1 MRKIIRFFLPVGLVV
16 LSLVL
21 VAGLII
27 VNKAKRPERKE
38 EAVPA
43 TMVDAIPVERVS
55 LNLSVF
61 SQGSVAPRTETTL
74 VAEVSGIIVN
84 VSPNFVAGGFF
95 RKGETLLEIDPSD
108 YRAGLKRAQ
117 ANLASRKA
125 QFADQKARA
134 EQALKD
140 WKNMGRQGEPS
151 DLTLRKPQL
160 AEAQANVQAA
170 EAELQK
176 AERDLQRTH
185 IKVPYDGL
193 VRSKQADIGQYV
205 APGTPLGVTFDI
217 DTAEI
222 RLPLSATD
230 VSYLD
235 LPSATDPADKPRL
248 QVTLTTGNNNIGGQW
263 QAEIIRTEGVIDEK
277 SRVTYAVAQVVDPY
291 GVLGRS
297 HQAELKVGTFV
308 RAEILGL
315 RANNVFKLPRSVLR
329 PDNTVLVANAERK
342 LEIRQVNVLR
352 AEPRSVYIRD
362 GIVDGDMVIT
372 TSLDA
377 AIPGTQ
383 LAISG
388 EDRLAPAQDS
398 STDSTVASTGAE
410 Q

>member
-1 MRKIIRFFLPVGLVV
+1 VGLIV

-21 VAGLII
+21 VAGLIA

-38 EAVPA
+38 EVMQA

-95 RKGETLLEIDPSD
+95 RQGETLLEIDPSD
-108 YRAGLKRAQ
+108 YQAGLKRAQ

-125 QFADQKARA
+125 QFAEQKARA
-134 EQALKD
+134 DQALKD

-160 AEAQANVQAA
+160 AEAMANVQAT

-176 AERDLQRTH
+176 AERDLERTR
-185 IKVPYDGL
+185 IKLPYDGL
-193 VRSKQADIGQYV
+193 VRTKQVDIGQYV
-205 APGTPLGVTFDI
+205 APGTPLGVTFAI
-217 DTAEI
+217 DTVEI

-230 VSYLD
+230 VLYLD

-248 QVTLTTGNNNIGGQW
+248 QVTLTTGNGGIRGQW

-291 GVLGRS
+291 GVLGQS

-308 RAEILGL
+308 RAEIQGL

-329 PDNTVLVANAERK
+329 ADNTVLVANAERK

-372 TSLDA
+372 TTLDA

-388 EDRLAPAQDS
+388 EDRTAPTLGAPTES
-398 STDSTVASTGAE
+398 AVANTGAE

>member
-1 MRKIIRFFLPVGLVV
+1 MRKIVRYFLPVGLIV
-16 LSLVL
+16 LALVL
-21 VAGLII
+21 VGGLIA
-27 VNKAKRPERKE
+27 VNRAKRPERKE
-38 EAVPA
+38 EAVHG
-43 TMVDAIPVERVS
+43 TMVEAIPVELVS
-55 LNLSVF
+55 LNLSVY

-74 VAEVSGIIVN
+74 VAEVAGIIVN

-95 RKGETLLEIDPSD
+95 RRGETLLEIDPSD
-108 YRAGLKRAQ
+108 YQAGLKRAQ

-134 EQALKD
+134 DQALKD
-140 WKNMGRQGEPS
+140 WKNMGRQGKPS

-160 AEAQANVQAA
+160 AEARANVQDAA
-170 EAELQK
+170 ADLQK
-176 AERDLQRTH
+176 AQRDLERTH

-193 VRSKQADIGQYV
+193 GRAKQADIGQYV

-230 VSYLD
+230 VSFLD

-248 QVTLTTGNNNIGGQW
+248 QVTLTTGNSDIGGRW

-277 SRVTYAVAQVVDPY
+277 SRVTYAVAQGVDPY
-291 GVLGRS
+291 GVHGQS
-297 HQAELKVGTFV
+297 HQGELKFGTFV
-308 RAEILGL
+308 RAEIQGL

-329 PDNTVLVANAERK
+329 ADNTVLVADATRK
-342 LEIRQVNVLR
+342 LVIRQVNVLR
-352 AEPRSVYIRD
+352 AEPRWVYIRD
-362 GIVDGDMVIT
+362 GMVDGDMVIT
-372 TSLDA
+372 TTLDV

-388 EDRLAPAQDS
+388 EDRTAPTLDAP
-398 STDSTVASTGAE
+398 TKSTVASTGAE

>member
-383 LAISG
+383 LTISG
-388 EDRLAPAQDS
+388 EDRPAPAQDS

>member
-1 MRKIIRFFLPVGLVV
+1 MRKIVRYFLPVGLIA

-21 VAGLII
+21 VAGLIA
-27 VNKAKRPERKE
+27 VNKARRPERKE
-38 EAVPA
+38 EAVQA

-95 RKGETLLEIDPSD
+95 RLGETLLEIDPSD
-108 YRAGLKRAQ
+108 YQAGLKRAQ

-125 QFADQKARA
+125 QFAEQKARA
-134 EQALKD
+134 DQALKD

-160 AEAQANVQAA
+160 AEAMANVQAA

-176 AERDLQRTH
+176 AERDLERTR
-185 IKVPYDGL
+185 IKLPYDGL
-193 VRSKQADIGQYV
+193 VRTKQVDIGQYV
-205 APGTPLGVTFDI
+205 APGTPLGVTFAI
-217 DTAEI
+217 DTVEI

-235 LPSATDPADKPRL
+235 LPSATDPADKPKP
-248 QVTLTTGNNNIGGQW
+248 QVTLTTENSGIRGQW

-291 GVLGRS
+291 GVLGQS
-297 HQAELKVGTFV
+297 HQAELQVGTFV
-308 RAEILGL
+308 RAEIQGL
-315 RANNVFKLPRSVLR
+315 RANNVFRLPRSVLR
-329 PDNTVLVANAERK
+329 ADNTVLVANAERK

-352 AEPRSVYIRD
+352 AEPRSVYISD
-362 GIVDGDMVIT
+362 GIADGDLVIT
-372 TSLDA
+372 TTLDA

-388 EDRLAPAQDS
+388 EERTAPTLDAPNES
-398 STDSTVASTGAE
+398 AVASTGAE

>member
-1 MRKIIRFFLPVGLVV
+1 MRKIVRYFLPLGLVA

-21 VAGLII
+21 VAGLVA

-38 EAVPA
+38 EAVQA
-43 TMVDAIPVERVS
+43 IMVDAIPVERVS

-61 SQGSVAPRTETTL
+61 SQGSVTPRTETTL

-95 RKGETLLEIDPSD
+95 RDGEILLEIDPSD
-108 YRAGLKRAQ
+108 YQAGLKRAQ

-125 QFADQKARA
+125 QFAEQKARA
-134 EQALKD
+134 DQALKD

-160 AEAQANVQAA
+160 AEAMANVQAA
-170 EAELQK
+170 EADLQK
-176 AERDLQRTH
+176 AQRDLERTR
-185 IKVPYDGL
+185 IKLPYDGL
-193 VRSKQADIGQYV
+193 VRTKQADIGQYV
-205 APGTPLGVTFDI
+205 APGTPLGVTFNI

-222 RLPLSATD
+222 RLPLSAAD

-235 LPSATDPADKPRL
+235 LPSATDPANKEKL
-248 QVTLTTGNNNIGGQW
+248 QVFLTTEHSGIEGRW

-291 GVLGRS
+291 GVLGQG

-308 RAEILGL
+308 RAEIQGL

-329 PDNTVLVANAERK
+329 ADNTVLVANTERK

-352 AEPRSVYIRD
+352 AEPRTVYIRD

-372 TSLDA
+372 TTLDS

-388 EDRLAPAQDS
+388 ENRTTTTSDTPPQSA
-398 STDSTVASTGAE
+398 VASMGVE